1 MAIIAALEHN
11 QWFTKLSTKDYKLVR
26 LIQTPVHVAVCFSFY
41 RKPRTKIGKTTIK
54 IWQYNIYEANSVLVF
69 QSTDVCDQILRV
81 VARSSRLEELVLDN
95 AGLKRSE
102 VK

>member
-1 MAIIAALEHN
+1 MR
-11 QWFTKLSTKDYKLVR
+11 Q
-26 LIQTPVHVAVCFSFY
+26 Q
-41 RKPRTKIGKTTIK
+41 KPPDTVDVKGKMIHYT
-54 IWQYNIYEANSVLVF
+54 NSVSAS

-95 AGLKRSE
+95 AGLRRSE